1 MPRRT
6 FSASDERELDL
17 PDELAAALA
26 EDPAARAAFDALAVS
41 HRREYANWVAEAKRP
56 ETRTRRAGRA
66 LQMLC
71 RDES

>member
-6 FSASDERELDL
+6 FSALDLEL
-17 PDELAAALA
+17 PDELAAALDGDT
-26 EDPAARAAFDALAVS
+26 EMRVAFDALAVS

-66 LQMLC
+66 LEML
-71 RDES
+71 REGPAGP